1 MFFAIPRMIG
11 TLGAT
16 LLLAGLLN
24 ACGGASG
31 PQQMNIKLD
40 WRSTDDPA
48 DLSSAPIAAFN
59 RAKVALGTFADL
71 RADKTRIGA
80 GHDDRWPVRTTS
92 DLAPFV
98 RTEIGKLIE
107 RRGGQLAASDPK
119 KLLSADITEFFV
131 REDNLYQARVTL
143 HVRLTDAA
151 GQVGWEQTYD
161 GKSNRWGGSWN
172 PDNYQEA
179 YSGALFEVVK
189 ALLGDPGFLA
199 ALG

>member
-1 MFFAIPRMIG
+1 MFFDTRRMIG
-11 TLGAT
+11 TFT
-16 LLLAGLLN
+16 LLAAGLLS

-31 PQQMNIKLD
+31 PQQMNVKLD

-80 GHDDRWPVRTTS
+80 SHGDQWPVRTTS

-107 RRGGQLAASDPK
+107 RRGGQLATSDPK

-131 REDNLYQARVTL
+131 REDNLYEARVTL

-151 GQVGWEQTYD
+151 DQVGWEQTYD

-189 ALLGDPGFLA
+189 ALMADPAFLA